1 VAGAEATAMG
11 PKLRAKGEPP
21 PCYGKFWDDKSLQF
35 LVRWFRSNRGCLICK
50 VSILGSRV

>member
-1 VAGAEATAMG
+1 VAAGKQVAGAEATAMG

-35 LVRWFRSNRGCLICK
+35 LCPN
-50 VSILGSRV
+50 

>member
-35 LVRWFRSNRGCLICK
+35 LVPELM
-50 VSILGSRV
+50 VSK